1 LTIRPFPLQ
10 TQVEETRFP
19 GCLRR
24 EHEVRCATC
33 GRFMSSVLVVIYFDD
48 TRMGGAELSEHLSG
62 AGIQI
67 QAGASG
73 KCLRCKE
80 ENAQILFTA

>member
-1 LTIRPFPLQ
+1 
-10 TQVEETRFP
+10 
-19 GCLRR
+19 
-24 EHEVRCATC
+24 
-33 GRFMSSVLVVIYFDD
+33 MSSVLVVIYFDD